1 MHLLELCQVGQRGGC
16 KSNEYS
22 NLGQRIHVGSGLCNR
37 FVTACTARSKFSGMS
52 DAANVEVAASDDAV
66 PLVPEGDSLVYEE
79 ELLRN
84 PYSLKLWLRYL
95 EVRA

>member
-1 MHLLELCQVGQRGGC
+1 
-16 KSNEYS
+16 
-22 NLGQRIHVGSGLCNR
+22 
-37 FVTACTARSKFSGMS
+37 MS

-95 EVRA
+95 EVPAYFLP

>member
-1 MHLLELCQVGQRGGC
+1 MAEG
-16 KSNEYS
+16 NADE
-22 NLGQRIHVGSGLCNR
+22 
-37 FVTACTARSKFSGMS
+37 
-52 DAANVEVAASDDAV
+52 AV

-95 EVRA
+95 EVLMNKSHSVHFLSKRMRSPKICISCNMSHNACGLTFFFERSRWVQER

>member
-1 MHLLELCQVGQRGGC
+1 MDE
-16 KSNEYS
+16 
-22 NLGQRIHVGSGLCNR
+22 
-37 FVTACTARSKFSGMS
+37 
-52 DAANVEVAASDDAV
+52 ANVEVPAADDAV

-95 EVRA
+95 EVLY

>member
-1 MHLLELCQVGQRGGC
+1 M
-16 KSNEYS
+16 
-22 NLGQRIHVGSGLCNR
+22 SGE
-37 FVTACTARSKFSGMS
+37 
-52 DAANVEVAASDDAV
+52 ANADEAV

-95 EVRA
+95 EVSEFLNTRYTHG

>member
-1 MHLLELCQVGQRGGC
+1 VATPRNTPTLA
-16 KSNEYS
+16 
-22 NLGQRIHVGSGLCNR
+22 SGFMVDFRNR
-37 FVTACTARSKFSGMS
+37 SVTRTVKDFGMS
-52 DAANVEVAASDDAV
+52 DPANVEVAASDDAV

-95 EVRA
+95 EVPAYFLP

>member
-1 MHLLELCQVGQRGGC
+1 MNTPTFASGFMGLGC
-16 KSNEYS
+16 T
-22 NLGQRIHVGSGLCNR
+22 
-37 FVTACTARSKFSGMS
+37 VTVPLRTVKVFGMS
-52 DAANVEVAASDDAV
+52 DEANVDVAAADDAV

-95 EVRA
+95 EVPPCFLGHIINTNIPASLEFR